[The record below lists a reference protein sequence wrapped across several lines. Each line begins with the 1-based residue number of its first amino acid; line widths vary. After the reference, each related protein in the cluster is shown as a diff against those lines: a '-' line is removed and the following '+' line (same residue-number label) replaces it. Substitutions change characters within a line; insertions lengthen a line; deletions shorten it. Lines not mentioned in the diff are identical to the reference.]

1 MEKKYLTQSD
11 FAKTIGK
18 TRQYITKLKNEGKII
33 FNKDGLVDV
42 TKTNSLLK
50 KMSDP
55 SKSKKIINK
64 VDIPED
70 VKGNLTEEEINDILE
85 NEDPSN
91 FNQSK
96 SRKEY
101 FLSKIS
107 ELNFLKESGKLI
119 ETDLVELQ
127 YFNIARQLRDQIF
140 NIKYRVASQLSIMT
154 EVNDISNLLEKEF
167 RLAFSESEKF
177 IEEQLKQVDTDEEE

>member
-11 FAKTIGK
+11 FAKSIGK
-18 TRQYITKLKNEGKII
+18 TRQYITKLKKEGKIV
-33 FNKDGLVDV
+33 FNADNLVDV
-42 TKTNSLLK
+42 SKTNALLK

-55 SKSKKIINK
+55 TRNKNKSNK
-64 VDIPED
+64 NIDIPED
-70 VKGNLTEEEINDILE
+70 VKGNLTDEEINDILE

-101 FLSKIS
+101 FLSKIA

-119 ETDLVELQ
+119 ETELVELQ
-127 YFNIARQLRDQIF
+127 YFNISRQLRDQIF
-140 NIKYRVASQLSIMT
+140 NIKYRISSQLSIMT
-154 EVNDISNLLEKEF
+154 DVNEISNLLEKEF
-167 RLAFSESEKF
+167 RLAFSESEKY
-177 IEEQLKQVDTDEEE
+177 IQEELNKLEEDDE